1 MTRLYQYIITKRK
14 PRFLSKQEFIDI
26 CINKLKYTESESL
39 NLYKFMQ
46 QYTKDN
52 YYYLTDN
59 DYSIILFDYKFKYT
73 ITEKIYYEY
82 LKKFKFL
89 INHNL
94 ETEFIDIA
102 KYDKHYKEKT
112 FDLINRLVSKH
123 NLKYINRLDK

>member
-73 ITEKIYYEY
+73 ITEKFIMYI
-82 LKKFKFL
+82 LKNLNFL
-89 INHNL
+89 
-94 ETEFIDIA
+94 
-102 KYDKHYKEKT
+102 
-112 FDLINRLVSKH
+112 LI
-123 NLKYINRLDK
+123 II